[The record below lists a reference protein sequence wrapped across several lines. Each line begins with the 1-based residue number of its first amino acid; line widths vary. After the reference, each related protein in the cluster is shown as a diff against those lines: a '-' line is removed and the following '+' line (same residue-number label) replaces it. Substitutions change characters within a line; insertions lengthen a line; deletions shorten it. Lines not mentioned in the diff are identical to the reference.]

1 MTAKQLEKYK
11 GILSKER
18 TEILKELAIERNSVV
33 YNEQGDIVDIAE
45 SQISN
50 TILSSISDL
59 DQSKLKDIDIALK
72 KIDNNNYGLC
82 EGTGKRIP
90 VERLNHIPW
99 ARYTIEYAQ
108 TLEQNKKFN

>member
-11 GILSKER
+11 DILLKER
-18 TEILKELAIERNSVV
+18 TEILKELAIERDSVV

-50 TILSSISDL
+50 TILTSISDL

-72 KIDNNNYGLC
+72 KIDSKNYGFC

-108 TLEQNKKFN
+108 TIEQNKKFN